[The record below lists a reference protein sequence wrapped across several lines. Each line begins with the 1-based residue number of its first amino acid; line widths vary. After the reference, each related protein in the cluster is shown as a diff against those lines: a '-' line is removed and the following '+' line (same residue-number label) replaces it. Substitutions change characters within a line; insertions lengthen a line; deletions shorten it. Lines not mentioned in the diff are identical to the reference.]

1 MRLLNPRCARQCILV
16 VLCALSLSVA
26 RAQAPNPVASPTYR
40 NAIVRGKVV
49 VDSLMKVSKTP
60 GVSVA
65 VGVDGQIVWSE
76 GFGYAD
82 LEHRVPVTTATR
94 MRIGSVSKVVTAAV
108 LGKMIEQGR
117 VNLDVPVQRY
127 VPAFPEKRW
136 PVTTRQLA
144 GHQSGIRH
152 YRNDA
157 EVALNKHY
165 NSVGEALEV
174 FRDDS
179 LLFEPGTAL
188 SYSTHAW
195 TLVSAVV
202 EATCGTDFLAC
213 TQTNVLDPLGLK
225 VMTPEYQDSLILD
238 RTDYYHVDGGGHLV
252 NAPEVDNSWKWAGGG
267 FISNTEDLVRFGSAH
282 LKPGFLNEATFK
294 MMMTSQKTKKGEPT
308 PFGIGWMTFPEPLD
322 GHLVVGHSGGSV
334 GGTAM
339 LILVPDQKLVVAVL
353 GNLSSA
359 PTTQIAAQVAQAF
372 MRELSVVSSQ

>member
-1 MRLLNPRCARQCILV
+1 MWLLNPRCARQCILA
-16 VLCALSLSVA
+16 VLCALSLSA
-26 RAQAPNPVASPTYR
+26 AWAQAPKTIASSAHQD
-40 NAIVRGKVV
+40 AIARGRVV

-65 VGVDGQIVWSE
+65 VGIDGQIVWSE

-82 LEHRVPVTTATR
+82 LEHRVPVTPASR

-108 LGKMIEQGR
+108 LAKMIEQGR
-117 VNLDVPVQRY
+117 IDLDAPVQRY
-127 VPAFPEKRW
+127 VSAFPEKKW
-136 PVTTRQLA
+136 SITTRQLA
-144 GHQSGIRH
+144 GHQAGIRH

-157 EVALNKHY
+157 EVAINTHY
-165 NSVGEALEV
+165 NSVGDALAV

-179 LLFEPGTAL
+179 LLFEPGTKF

-202 EATCGTDFLAC
+202 ESVCGVDFLAC
-213 TQTNVLDPLGLK
+213 TKKNVLDPLGMK
-225 VMTPEYQDSLILD
+225 VLVPEHQDSLIVD
-238 RTDYYHVDGGGHLV
+238 RTDYYHVDAAGQLI

-282 LKPGFLNEATFK
+282 LAPGFLNEATFK
-294 MMMTSQKTKKGEPT
+294 LAMTPQKTKTGEPT
-308 PFGIGWMTFPEPLD
+308 PFGLGWMTFPEPLE
-322 GHLVVGHSGGSV
+322 GHTVIGHSGGSM

-339 LILVPDQKLVVAVL
+339 LILVPDRKLVVAVL

-359 PTTQIAAQVAQAF
+359 PSAQIAARVARAF
-372 MRELSVVSSQ
+372 LR